1 MNLLYGIIWGVL
13 AQATVFLQLQGSL
26 KLPILKDNFLGAL
39 MLGIPISFFFMK
51 SVKNLV
57 LFSGGKIWPSY
68 IIGFTIGTA
77 VFAIL
82 SSLVFGEHINTKTLV
97 CLGLCLAVVLIQIFW
112 K

>member
-1 MNLLYGIIWGVL
+1 MNLIYGILWGVL

-26 KLPILKDNFLGAL
+26 KLPILKDNFLAAL

-57 LFSGGKIWPSY
+57 IFSGGKIWPSY

-82 SSLVFGEHINTKTLV
+82 SAVAFGEHLNAKTLV
-97 CLGLCLAVVLIQIFW
+97 CLLLCLAIVLIQILW